1 MTHETGTVETADGLS
16 LFARR
21 WTPDRPTRLV
31 VALVH
36 GVHEHSGRY
45 AYLASALMARGVA
58 VHAVDL
64 RGHGQSPGER
74 GQVQASFSEYVR
86 DAEALLAS
94 AGGAAGALPLVLMG
108 HSMGGLV
115 AAQTVVERGADG
127 LAGLVLS
134 SPALSVR
141 TPALLRAA
149 APHVARW
156 FPDAPATRVDLAK
169 LSHDPTVERSYR
181 EDPLT
186 QVRGVRARLAYAV
199 AQAMDE
205 VREHP
210 GAFNLPL
217 YLFHGGADTVTD
229 PAGTRWLA
237 EHAPGDVT
245 LRVYDGL
252 FHETLNETERDAV
265 IGDLADWLEERAAPP
280 DTAPAGAAPPG

>member
-1 MTHETGTVETADGLS
+1 MTHETTTLDTADGLS
-16 LFARR
+16 LFARS

-45 AYLASALMARGVA
+45 AYLASALMARGIA

-74 GQVQASFSEYVR
+74 GQIESSFNEYLHDVDALLVQAH
-86 DAEALLAS
+86 AT
-94 AGGAAGALPLVLMG
+94 AGDRPVVLMG

-115 AAQTVVERGADG
+115 AALAVVEGGAAG

-134 SPALSVR
+134 SPALSVE
-141 TPALLRAA
+141 TPAALRAV
-149 APHVARW
+149 APYVARW
-156 FPDAPATRVDLAK
+156 FPNAPATRVDLSK
-169 LSHDPTVERSYR
+169 LSHEPALERKYR

-186 QVRGVRARLAYAV
+186 QVHGVRARLAYAV
-199 AQAMDE
+199 SQAMDR
-205 VREHP
+205 VRERP
-210 GAFNLPL
+210 EAFDLPL
-217 YLFHGGADTVTD
+217 YLIHGTADEITD

-245 LRVYDGL
+245 LRLYDGL
-252 FHETLNETERDAV
+252 YHETLNEVERDRV
-265 IGDLADWLEERAAPP
+265 IADLAEWLEARATPP
-280 DTAPAGAAPPG
+280 A